1 MNHRPFVR
9 IVCLVIAALMA
20 VSVLST
26 VIFQL
31 VYGF

>member
-1 MNHRPFVR
+1 MNHKPFVR
-9 IVCLVIAALMA
+9 TVCLVIAALMT

-31 VYGF
+31 AYGF